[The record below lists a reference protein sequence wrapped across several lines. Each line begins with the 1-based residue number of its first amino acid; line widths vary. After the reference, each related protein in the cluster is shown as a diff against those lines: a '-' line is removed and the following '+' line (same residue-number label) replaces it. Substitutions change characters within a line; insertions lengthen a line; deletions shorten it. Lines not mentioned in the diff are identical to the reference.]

1 MYDLRIYNATKD
13 MPGGPI
19 YIQEH
24 ELPEYYF
31 GDANQTVDEQP
42 LTQGRLIGGLISTA
56 LLIGTGIYLVFA
68 W

>member
-1 MYDLRIYNATKD
+1 